1 MKEFL
6 EYVTRLLAE
15 APDQV
20 EVAETVDGTNV
31 TYELS
36 VAPSDVG
43 RIIGREGRVIR
54 AIRGVL
60 RAAGARQGL
69 RVSLQVR

>member
-6 EYVTRLLAE
+6 EYVIRLLAE
-15 APDQV
+15 SPDQV
-20 EVAETVDGTNV
+20 AVTETVDGTLV
-31 TYELS
+31 SYELV
-36 VAPSDVG
+36 VAPDDVG
-43 RIIGREGRVIR
+43 RIIGRDGRVIR

-69 RVSLQVR
+69 RVALQVR